1 MDVQL
6 RVDVADVG
14 FHDGIKSCLWAG
26 ARMYEVHTAM
36 VFDRVAVKPDEF
48 CGAQTTGS
56 LFWMGSNPWLKVN
69 LNGERFA
76 NESGPYDYILNAA
89 LTQPHHTV
97 VIWDSDCETTRTRTM
112 RTRTRTCPRATAAA
126 VR

>member
-1 MDVQL
+1 MWLTWVSRRHQ
-6 RVDVADVG
+6 VVFVG
-14 FHDGIKSCLWAG
+14 G
-26 ARMYEVHTAM
+26 ARMDEVHTAM

-48 CGAQTTGS
+48 GGAQTTGS

-97 VIWDSDCETTRTRTM
+97 VIWDSDCETTRARTM

>member
-14 FHDGIKSCLWAG
+14 FHDGIKSCMWAG
-26 ARMYEVHTAM
+26 ARMDEVHTAM

-48 CGAQTTGS
+48 GGAQTTGS

-97 VIWDSDCETTRTRTM
+97 VIWDSDCETTRARTM